1 MSNLEKINFGAY
13 GYHAWLI
20 RKINGMKEALEAK
33 QSFEHSTDS
42 EMLKRKLAAYERA
55 LKEIE

>member
-1 MSNLEKINFGAY
+1 MANLEKINFGAY
-13 GYHAWLI
+13 GYHAWLVG
-20 RKINGMKEALEAK
+20 KINGMKEALEAN
-33 QSFEHSTDS
+33 QSFEHSTDQ

>member
-1 MSNLEKINFGAY
+1 MANLEKINFGTY
-13 GYHAWLI
+13 GYHAWLVG
-20 RKINGMKEALEAK
+20 KINGMKEALEAN
-33 QSFEHSTDS
+33 QSFEHSTDQ